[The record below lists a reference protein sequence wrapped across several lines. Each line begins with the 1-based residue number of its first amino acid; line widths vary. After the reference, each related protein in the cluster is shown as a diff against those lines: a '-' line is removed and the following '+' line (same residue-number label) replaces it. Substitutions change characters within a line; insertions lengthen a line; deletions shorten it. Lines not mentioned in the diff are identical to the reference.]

1 MKKILLMAAAIAF
14 FGNLDATAQETA
26 KKSKKVKKAKT
37 TKVVAKKDEA
47 PKFEMVKVAGP
58 GMVFESETVDY
69 GTIEQGADGKREFV
83 ITNNGT
89 EPLVISNAVG
99 SCGCTVP
106 TFPKEPIAP
115 GAKAILGVKYDTN
128 RVGAFTKS
136 VTITSN
142 AKDLPTK
149 VVTIKGNVNAKAAP
163 VSPLTPGTPAGPVVD
178 QPKS

>member
-14 FGNLDATAQETA
+14 FGNLDVTAQETA
-26 KKSKKVKKAKT
+26 KKSKKVKATKT
-37 TKVVAKKDEA
+37 ATKKDEA
-47 PKFEMVKVAGP
+47 PKFEMVKVVGP
-58 GMVFESETVDY
+58 GMVFDTETVDY
-69 GTIEQGADGKREFV
+69 GTIEQGADGQRQFV

-115 GAKAILGVKYDTN
+115 GAKAVLGVKYDTN
-128 RVGAFTKS
+128 RVGGFTKS

-149 VVTIKGNVNAKAAP
+149 VVTIKGTVNAKP
-163 VSPLTPGTPAGPVVD
+163 VPASPLAPATPAGPVVD